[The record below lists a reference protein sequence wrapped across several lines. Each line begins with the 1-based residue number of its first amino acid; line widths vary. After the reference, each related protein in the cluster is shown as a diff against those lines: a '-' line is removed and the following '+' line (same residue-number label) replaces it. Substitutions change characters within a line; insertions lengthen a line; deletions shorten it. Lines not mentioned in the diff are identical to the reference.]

1 MSESKIKPDYSLTG
15 EAAERAIDAGL
26 DRIRWY
32 RTDVDKKAL
41 KQIMER
47 KDGPAIRDTAI
58 WFLALGGS
66 GLGAIEFWGTF
77 WCVPFFFIYGV
88 MYGSAGD
95 SRWHECGHGTAFKTI
110 WMNKTVYHIAC
121 FMMMRNP
128 VVWRWSHTRHHADTI
143 VVGRDPEI
151 ALMRPADL
159 MRIGLNFFGMIDTL
173 NGIKDMCRIAV
184 SGLNVS
190 EKTYVPKGHGKIAIT
205 TARIWIVI
213 YLITL
218 YGCYETGS
226 ILPLM
231 LIGLPRIY
239 GAWHH
244 VLTGLLQHG
253 GLAENVTDHRANTR
267 TVIMNPIS
275 RFIYWNMNYHIEH
288 HMFLMVPY
296 HALPKLHDLVKH
308 DLPVPNSSILDG
320 YRQMWPALKK
330 QLKNVNYFIIP
341 KLPRS
346 AKPYMCDFPR
356 ST

>member
-1 MSESKIKPDYSLTG
+1 MTPDYSLTG

-32 RTDVDKKAL
+32 RTDIDKKAL
-41 KQIMER
+41 KQIMQR

-58 WFLALGGS
+58 WFLILGIS
-66 GLGAIEFWGTF
+66 GLGATEFWGTF
-77 WCVPFFFIYGV
+77 WCVPFFFIYGL

-95 SRWHECGHGTAFKTI
+95 SRWHECGHGTAFKTG
-110 WMNKTVYHIAC
+110 WMNKSVYHIAC

-151 ALMRPADL
+151 AIMRPADL
-159 MRIGLNFFGMIDTL
+159 LRMGLNFFGIIDTY
-173 NGIKDMCRIAV
+173 NGIKDMCRIGV
-184 SGLNVS
+184 FGLNAS
-190 EKTYVPKGHGKIAIT
+190 EKTFVPEGQGSSAVI
-205 TARIWIVI
+205 TARIWMVI
-213 YLITL
+213 YFITL
-218 YGCYETGS
+218 IACFEMRS
-226 ILPLM
+226 VLPLM

-267 TVIMNPIS
+267 TVMMNPIS

-296 HALPKLHDLVKH
+296 HALPKLHELVKH
-308 DLPVPNSSILDG
+308 DLPAPNTSIYDG
-320 YRQMWPALKK
+320 YLEMWPALKM
-330 QLKNVNYFIIP
+330 QLKNNNYYLIP
-341 KLPRS
+341 KLPEG
-346 AKPYMCDFPR
+346 AKPYSCKFPQM
-356 ST
+356 

>member
-1 MSESKIKPDYSLTG
+1 MSQPKIKPDYSLTG
-15 EAAERAIDAGL
+15 DAAQRALNEGL

-32 RTDVDKKAL
+32 RTDIDKHAL
-41 KQIMER
+41 KRLMER

-58 WFLALGGS
+58 WFLVLGVS
-66 GLGAIEFWGTF
+66 GLSVIELWGTF
-77 WCVPFFFIYGV
+77 WCMPFLFIYGV

-95 SRWHECGHGTAFKTI
+95 SRWHECGHGTAFKTT
-110 WMNKTVYHIAC
+110 WMNKSVYHIAC

-159 MRIGLNFFGMIDTL
+159 MRIALNVFGIIDSY

-184 SGLNVS
+184 SGLNAS
-190 EKTYVPKGHGKIAIT
+190 EKTYVPDGQAKIAII

-218 YGCYETGS
+218 YGCFQTGS
-226 ILPLM
+226 VLPLM
-231 LIGLPRIY
+231 LIGLPRLY

-267 TVIMNPIS
+267 TVMMNPIS

-296 HALPKLHDLVKH
+296 HALPKLHKLMKH
-308 DLPVPNSSILDG
+308 DLPTPNSSILDG
-320 YRQMWPALKK
+320 YQEMWPALKM
-330 QLKNVNYFIIP
+330 QLKNVNYYLIP
-341 KLPRS
+341 KLPDS
-346 AKPYMCDFPR
+346 AKPYACTFPNLL
-356 ST
+356 

>member
-1 MSESKIKPDYSLTG
+1 MSGTQVKPDYSLTG
-15 EAAERAIDAGL
+15 EAAQRAIDEGL
-26 DRIRWY
+26 DKIRWY

-41 KQIMER
+41 KSLMER

-58 WFLALGGS
+58 WFLALGTS
-66 GLGAIEFWGTF
+66 ALAAMELWGTI
-77 WCVPFFFIYGV
+77 WCVPFFFMYGV
-88 MYGSAGD
+88 LYGSAGD
-95 SRWHECGHGTAFKTI
+95 SRWHECGHGTAFKTP
-110 WMNKTVYHIAC
+110 WMNKSVYHIAC

-159 MRIGLNFFGMIDTL
+159 MRIALNIFGIIDTI
-173 NGIKDMCRIAV
+173 NGIKDMCRIGV
-184 SGLNVS
+184 KGLN
-190 EKTYVPKGHGKIAIT
+190 EAERTYVPDGQAKSAIL
-205 TARIWIVI
+205 TARIWIGI
-213 YLITL
+213 YCVTLI
-218 YGCYETGS
+218 GAVEMGS

-231 LIGLPRIY
+231 LIGLPRLY

-267 TVIMNPIS
+267 TVMMNPIS

-296 HALPKLHDLVKH
+296 HALPQLHERIKH
-308 DLPVPNSSILDG
+308 DLPKPNPSILDG
-320 YRQMWPALKK
+320 YREMWPVLKK
-330 QLKNVNYFIIP
+330 QLQNVNFYLIP
-341 KLPRS
+341 DLPKN
-346 AKPYMCDFPR
+346 AKPYSCKFPQM
-356 ST
+356 